1 MSEKYN
7 EYEDTSEEIEGEDYL
22 DDFDAGSSVD
32 DENWDD
38 SGENQ
43 DYAEPVQKKK
53 SSSSMLLVIFLVV
66 IAGLGFVAYQYGGNL
81 ASSEDIDGTMVTEGS
96 VPLPSSLTLPDDQA
110 TIPVSGDGLGAVVEQ
125 SGEDASSS
133 SPAEISMQEGIPA
146 QPNSLMTALPGEQVA
161 QPDGMMAGDLAGS
174 PVMGEGAV
182 PSLQPVSDFP
192 SVEDIKKSD
201 IDQPV
206 EDSPV
211 LMQPTQPEMTVAEVP
226 ALDLLEQQS
235 PVVDISPDSSATA
248 AGSFSNPTP
257 VVQGTA
263 PVPVTDSIGQELQ
276 QAQSR
281 ISELEL
287 IVADG
292 EKIRDQSSKEIL
304 DMKERISSLEAELA
318 RAQERTV
325 PVSPSVSLAQKSSGT
340 AQQVKR
346 QSVRTSPVKA
356 VKSPKWILKSARS
369 GQAVLGRIGNSDLK
383 TISVGERVDGLG
395 TVLSIDR
402 GQNGWV
408 VVGTLDRVTE

>member
-66 IAGLGFVAYQYGGNL
+66 IAGLGFVAYQYGGDL
-81 ASSEDIDGTMVTEGS
+81 ASSEDIDGTMVTEGG
-96 VPLPSSLTLPDDQA
+96 VPLPQSLTLPDEPS
-110 TIPVSGDGLGAVVEQ
+110 TSPVSGDGLGAVVEQ
-125 SGEDASSS
+125 SGEDASSNF
-133 SPAEISMQEGIPA
+133 PAEISMQEGIPA

-226 ALDLLEQQS
+226 ALDLLEQTS
-235 PVVDISPDSSATA
+235 PVVDMTPDTA
-248 AGSFSNPTP
+248 VTLAESPTP
-257 VVQGTA
+257 VVQDTA
-263 PVPVTDSIGQELQ
+263 PVLATDSSGQDLQ